1 MHKTHNL
8 PLAIFLLSILALP
21 LKAQEAKQ
29 TVKEAYMPFDV
40 GEIKPTGW
48 LHDWAG
54 MASRGLT
61 KNLGDNFTEFV
72 EGWQTADAPGWW
84 HYEQTGYY
92 ADGVTRLGFILDDT
106 LLTNRSRRIMEAVMA
121 RQKTNGYILSNNKDY
136 IEKWGQTDGDYGMYW
151 SEAVFC
157 RAALAYYSA
166 THDERVLAML
176 KNVYDEFPLFER
188 KDVTKP
194 LSGGELDNMRRI
206 VGLENMLEIS
216 RYSGDSQFVERAM
229 KVYENYESGYLDS
242 WVKNKAFMRTAI
254 CHGVSYNESAKLC
267 AVAYIWNANPDY
279 LAASVNAYEFLQE
292 HFMLPLGANSSNEYL
307 HGIGAFEAAEACDIS
322 DFLWSNVWMAR
333 ASGDAKYGDRIE
345 KDFFNALPTAVNSYF
360 DLSVYTTAMNRIPG
374 VHLKIRDDGQYYKVI
389 HDPTCCS
396 ANINRVLPN
405 YVINMC
411 MHNQENE
418 LMWLLYA
425 PANLKTRDGKY
436 DIEMQTEYPF
446 RESIKL
452 TINTMPKD
460 EKLLLRVPDWC
471 KNATCSV
478 NGEMVNAIPTNGFYR
493 IEHEWKN
500 GDVVELTLPMEVR
513 LETGT
518 EQFADFNG
526 TQPYWGIMEP
536 SNDDFEYSGFVKGG
550 DYAIVNYGP
559 LVFGLSLQAKD
570 ASYYELNEER
580 WHEFRY
586 ALDDKSLKESRI
598 TFCDLPPYFRWSKD
612 NAPITISV
620 KANMIDWEPDKGDP
634 KLPLETPEIKQQ
646 NIDLQLIP
654 IGCSPYR
661 MSMFPHLH

>member
-1 MHKTHNL
+1 MRKN
-8 PLAIFLLSILALP
+8 FLILACFAFMLLP
-21 LKAQEAKQ
+21 MRAQEAKQ
-29 TVKEAYMPFDV
+29 TVGEAFAPFDV
-40 GEIKPTGW
+40 GEIKPKGW

-61 KNLGDNFTEFV
+61 KKLGDDFTEFV
-72 EGWQTADAPGWW
+72 KGWQTADAPGWW

-106 LLTNRSRRIMEAVMA
+106 LLMNRSKRVMEAVMA
-121 RQKTNGYILSNNKDY
+121 RQKHNGYILSNNKDY
-136 IEKWGQTDGDYGMYW
+136 IEKWGSADGDYGMYW

-166 THDERVLAML
+166 THDEKVLSML

-188 KDVTKP
+188 KNTGKP
-194 LSGGELDNMRRI
+194 LNGGELDNMRRI

-216 RYSGDSQFVERAM
+216 RYSGERCFADRAM
-229 KVYENYESGYLDS
+229 KVFENYENAYLDS
-242 WVKNKAFMRTAI
+242 WVRNENFMRTAI
-254 CHGVSYNESAKLC
+254 CHGVSYNETAKLC
-267 AVAYIWNANPDY
+267 AAAYIWNANPDY

-292 HFMLPLGANSSNEYL
+292 HFVLPLGVNSSNEYL

-333 ASGDAKYGDRIE
+333 ATGKAKYGDRIE

-360 DLSVYTTAMNRIPG
+360 DLSLYTTAMNRVPG
-374 VHLKIRDDGQYYKVI
+374 VHLKVRDDGQYYKVI

-405 YVINMC
+405 FVVNMC
-411 MHNQENE
+411 MTNQKDE

-425 PANLKTRDGKY
+425 PSHLKTKDGKF
-436 DIEMQTEYPF
+436 DVEMQTEYPF

-452 TINTMPKD
+452 IINAMPKD
-460 EKLLLRVPDWC
+460 EVLLLRVPEWC
-471 KNATCSV
+471 KNPTCSI
-478 NGEMVNAIPTNGFYR
+478 NGKMLKTNPVDGFYR
-493 IEHEWKN
+493 IERKWN
-500 GDVVELTLPMEVR
+500 SGDVVELTFPMRLR
-513 LETGT
+513 LETGV

-526 TQPYWGIMEP
+526 IQPYWGIMEP
-536 SNDDFEYSGFVKGG
+536 SNDDYEYSGFAKGG
-550 DYAIVNYGP
+550 DYAVVNFGP
-559 LVFGLSLQAKD
+559 MVFAVCLQERD

-586 ALDDKSLKESRI
+586 ALDDKSLNNSQIMFR
-598 TFCDLPPYFRWSKD
+598 DLPPYFRWSKD

-620 KANMIDWEPDKGDP
+620 KASLIDWEPDKGDP
-634 KLPLETPEIKQQ
+634 KLPLEKPKVIR
-646 NIDLQLIP
+646 NDIDLQLIP
-654 IGCSPYR
+654 IGCAPFR
-661 MSMFPHLH
+661 MAMFPFLH